1 MKMKKLYKSILIV
14 TLGVISFQ
22 ASAKDTLLVWED
34 VDRSFSIKSAVDA
47 FEYEYD
53 CNVDIKE
60 VPMPAQREQLLKQG
74 PQGNGPDIVILAADM
89 VGLGVKNGCLAPV
102 DFMQVDANNYLPN
115 SVSSMMHDGLCYSV
129 PKTIETLILFYNK
142 KLLPHPLP
150 NFEDY
155 IRLSRQLKSENKYGI
170 VAKWDEFY
178 SVFGIINGYGGYVWE
193 TENDGSSTLS
203 NYGLDNEETFNALSL
218 IREMS
223 KQDLLLETRNG
234 QDGFKDILRL
244 FSEDKIAAVINGP
257 WAVEDYIR
265 AGIDFGVST
274 LPVLPNGNDMTSF
287 LGTKGYSI
295 SKWSKHHDLAEKFLR
310 FINQPE
316 YALIRYKESKQV
328 PPIIE
333 VLSDSSLENDELIQV
348 IAEQSSKAVPMP
360 VVPEMKYIWTR
371 MGDAIKGTIYSN
383 TSIKKLL
390 RQAHKQIEADILKDD
405 KRISSN

>member
-390 RQAHKQIEADILKDD
+390 RLAHKQIEADILKDD
-405 KRISSN
+405 

>member
-1 MKMKKLYKSILIV
+1 MKMKKLYKSIMIV

-34 VDRSFSIKSAVDA
+34 VDRSFSIKSAVYA

-89 VGLGVKNGCLAPV
+89 VGLGVKNGCLAPI

-405 KRISSN
+405 

>member
-22 ASAKDTLLVWED
+22 ASAKNTLLVWED

-405 KRISSN
+405 

>member
-405 KRISSN
+405 

>member
-53 CNVDIKE
+53 CNVVIKE

-405 KRISSN
+405 

>member
-22 ASAKDTLLVWED
+22 ASAKNTLLVWED

-390 RQAHKQIEADILKDD
+390 RQAHK
-405 KRISSN
+405 

>member
-1 MKMKKLYKSILIV
+1 M

-390 RQAHKQIEADILKDD
+390 RLAHKQIEADILKDD
-405 KRISSN
+405 

>member
-1 MKMKKLYKSILIV
+1 MKMKKLYKSIMIV

-405 KRISSN
+405 

>member
-22 ASAKDTLLVWED
+22 ASAKNTLLVWED

-53 CNVDIKE
+53 CNVVIKE

-405 KRISSN
+405 

>member
-89 VGLGVKNGCLAPV
+89 VGLGVKNGCLAPI

-405 KRISSN
+405 

>member
-1 MKMKKLYKSILIV
+1 M

-405 KRISSN
+405 